1 MFRPQVARSART
13 LGRRANSTTAQQAQ
27 QKAQQ
32 AAQDAKQ
39 AAGDVAAKAK
49 DALNSPKAQEVSQKA
64 NELFESGAQAVRK
77 VTGPIGDKVG
87 NALGSYK
94 QPLQY
99 NWQVFKSL
107 VKQVY
112 QAEKLAPPTHL
123 SQWTSAYSEI
133 FHKAA
138 SKQWWSQVLSSGSWA
153 KLAVGGLEAYGL
165 YKIGEILGRRHLIG
179 YNVPANAVGQH

>member
-87 NALGSYK
+87 NALGCEYESTACRTRRR
-94 QPLQY
+94 
-99 NWQVFKSL
+99 S
-107 VKQVY
+107 
-112 QAEKLAPPTHL
+112 H
-123 SQWTSAYSEI
+123 
-133 FHKAA
+133 
-138 SKQWWSQVLSSGSWA
+138 
-153 KLAVGGLEAYGL
+153 
-165 YKIGEILGRRHLIG
+165 GRRRWVSHFSARQ
-179 YNVPANAVGQH
+179 YHRAYPPANYGT

>member
-87 NALGSYK
+87 NALGCEYSFCCMQDNDRK
-94 QPLQY
+94 QDM
-99 NWQVFKSL
+99 
-107 VKQVY
+107 
-112 QAEKLAPPTHL
+112 
-123 SQWTSAYSEI
+123 
-133 FHKAA
+133 
-138 SKQWWSQVLSSGSWA
+138 
-153 KLAVGGLEAYGL
+153 GGLGFLGSAVSSCLPSCQYGT
-165 YKIGEILGRRHLIG
+165 
-179 YNVPANAVGQH
+179 

>member
-1 MFRPQVARSART
+1 MQLKKLVI
-13 LGRRANSTTAQQAQ
+13 GANPTA
-27 QKAQQ
+27 
-32 AAQDAKQ
+32 
-39 AAGDVAAKAK
+39 
-49 DALNSPKAQEVSQKA
+49 
-64 NELFESGAQAVRK
+64 
-77 VTGPIGDKVG
+77 
-87 NALGSYK
+87 YK

-153 KLAVGGLEAYGL
+153 KLAVGVSKLERAGVSAS
-165 YKIGEILGRRHLIG
+165 GHS
-179 YNVPANAVGQH
+179 

>member
-87 NALGSYK
+87 SALGCEYS
-94 QPLQY
+94 
-99 NWQVFKSL
+99 SL
-107 VKQVY
+107 HCRTATRNRRKAGQDG
-112 QAEKLAPPTHL
+112 LGFL
-123 SQWTSAYSEI
+123 GSAVS
-133 FHKAA
+133 
-138 SKQWWSQVLSSGSWA
+138 LC
-153 KLAVGGLEAYGL
+153 LL
-165 YKIGEILGRRHLIG
+165 
-179 YNVPANAVGQH
+179 PANYGT

>member
-1 MFRPQVARSART
+1 MRWELLSERSAPCPV
-13 LGRRANSTTAQQAQ
+13 LPFEAICMQLKKLVIGANPTA
-27 QKAQQ
+27 
-32 AAQDAKQ
+32 
-39 AAGDVAAKAK
+39 
-49 DALNSPKAQEVSQKA
+49 
-64 NELFESGAQAVRK
+64 
-77 VTGPIGDKVG
+77 
-87 NALGSYK
+87 YK

-153 KLAVGGLEAYGL
+153 KLAVGVSKLERAG
-165 YKIGEILGRRHLIG
+165 
-179 YNVPANAVGQH
+179 VNASGHS